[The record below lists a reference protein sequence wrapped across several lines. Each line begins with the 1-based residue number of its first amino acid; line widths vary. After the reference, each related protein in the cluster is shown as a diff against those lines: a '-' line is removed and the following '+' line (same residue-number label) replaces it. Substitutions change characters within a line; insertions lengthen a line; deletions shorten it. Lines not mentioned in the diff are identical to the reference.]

1 MASTLLAQ
9 GSWEDDSG
17 RHPPLPLVR
26 ATVAVG
32 DGAAHP
38 VSALIDTGARFS
50 RIAPELLASGD
61 QGSDT
66 ADNVRIAVGN
76 LTHTGSVAVSTDA
89 PAGVQLVLGMD
100 VLRHARLSLSVAAG
114 FVLLW
119 DPA

>member
-9 GSWEDDSG
+9 GAWEDDG
-17 RHPPLPLVR
+17 GQHPPLPVVR
-26 ATVAVG
+26 VTVAIG
-32 DGAAHP
+32 DGALRP

-50 RIAPELLASGD
+50 RILPDLLPTGD
-61 QGSDT
+61 QSSDT
-66 ADNVRIAVGN
+66 VDNVRIAVGN

-100 VLRHARLSLSVAAG
+100 VLRHARLSLSVTAG